1 MSESHFH
8 DGRCF
13 AQKNRLSTVVVVA
26 VVNTS
31 FHSKTTANYVHNFGE
46 ASLAVIL
53 LQNINKFQWRK
64 AKKKKKKKK
73 KVLRNIFKEKIN
85 LL

>member
-8 DGRCF
+8 DGCCF
-13 AQKNRLSTVVVVA
+13 AQKDRLSKVVAVVVVAA

-31 FHSKTTANYVHNFGE
+31 FHSKTTANYVQNFRE

-73 KVLRNIFKEKIN
+73 KKKTNS
-85 LL
+85 